1 MIRNWLFFCIS
12 GLFLILSLPACREN
26 SVSDPAAVR
35 QELRQ
40 REIVHLSQGQIA
52 ERAAEMG
59 DTLLLKAEKEF
70 IQALKISKESSCI
83 TAWDSVSAGMKSRY
97 QADIKRLLFSEEPGK
112 RLQNQKEKQLFEAYQ
127 YSHQHKLPLNPN
139 LQKDGEK
146 DFLFTRALVLNDK
159 SCLPCHQN
167 SSAPQLK
174 GNQGDTL
181 GIWMLRFP
189 RKQVIMSF
197 VE

>member
-1 MIRNWLFFCIS
+1 MTRNRLFVCIS
-12 GLFLILSLPACREN
+12 GLILLLSLPACREN

-70 IQALKISKESSCI
+70 IQALKISKGSSCI

-97 QADIKRLLFSEEPGK
+97 QAEIKRLLFSAEPGK
-112 RLQNQKEKQLFEAYQ
+112 RLPNQKEKQLFEAYQ
-127 YSHQHKLPLNPN
+127 YSRQHKLALNPN

-159 SCLPCHQN
+159 NCLSCHQN